1 MMIIMDSVQAN
12 PSQAEACGVDDV
24 STAAGAPEG
33 ESCGGVGESGCMM
46 DATEGGGDGSTGS
59 SSRVGYCPAVAAAAE
74 SCGAEVGIERNN
86 ALPLQDESAQVTDG
100 GADQAYR
107 FM

>member
-1 MMIIMDSVQAN
+1 MGYVLAN

-24 STAAGAPEG
+24 PTAAGAKEG
-33 ESCGGVGESGCMM
+33 GARGGVGESVCTM
-46 DATEGGGDGSTGS
+46 DETAGGGDGSTGS
-59 SSRVGYCPAVAAAAE
+59 SSHVDEGAAVAAAAKF
-74 SCGAEVGIERNN
+74 CGVEVDIERNSS
-86 ALPLQDESAQVTDG
+86 LPLQDDAAQVPDG